1 MPTGPRRCAVTGP
14 AAAQDRSTNAPPQQL
29 GRCPPG
35 HLRCCIPLTPRH
47 TAHSALRGRRAPA
60 LTHHGAASPRRS
72 PAAEVSQ
79 ARQPAPSDVEL
90 PDALFSRELNIAL
103 PGFAR
108 AGAPWDAGTCSTCR
122 LYCAS
127 RGVLGV
133 VVTGRVS
140 ARCHL
145 RKAVTVVTVLTVITL
160 GGNGHG
166 TRAIPGNTVLCD
178 FVPHN
183 PMVAVE
189 RRGALPALC
198 D

>member
-1 MPTGPRRCAVTGP
+1 M
-14 AAAQDRSTNAPPQQL
+14 
-29 GRCPPG
+29 
-35 HLRCCIPLTPRH
+35 
-47 TAHSALRGRRAPA
+47 
-60 LTHHGAASPRRS
+60 
-72 PAAEVSQ
+72 SQ

-90 PDALFSRELNIAL
+90 PDASFSREPNIAL

-108 AGAPWDAGTCSTCR
+108 AGAPWDAGTCSPFR
-122 LYCAS
+122 LNYDS

-145 RKAVTVVTVLTVITL
+145 TAAVTVVMGVTL
-160 GGNGHG
+160 GGNRNGARG
-166 TRAIPGNTVLCD
+166 VPGNTVLCV

-189 RRGALPALC
+189 SLGALPALP
-198 D
+198 DLLL